1 MDMCWYGNARL
12 LVNFSLQ
19 NRKTLLFILAAA
31 SPIAFSAWQTLLNNF
46 TVEVVGFTGKE
57 IGLLQSFREIPGFLA
72 FTVIYVLLF
81 IRQQNFAI
89 LSLMLLGIGTALTGY
104 FPSVIGLY
112 LTTILM
118 STGFHYLETM
128 QTSLSLQW
136 LKKDEAPK
144 VLGQIISVRSFST
157 LICLGGLYLALQI
170 LEPNYVYIYSIAG
183 LAAVAIALFCW
194 NSIPHF
200 EDDVVQRKELFLRK
214 RYWLYYTLTF
224 MSGARRQIFMVFAG
238 FLLVQKFAFPLENIV
253 LLVLVN
259 SAINI
264 WVAPK
269 IGQLIHFIGE
279 RRALTLEYIG
289 LIGIFLTYAVVE
301 NTALAVVLYIL
312 DHLFFSMAIAIKTY
326 FQKIADPA
334 DISATAGISFTINHI
349 AAVIL
354 PAILGF
360 IWVIN
365 HSAVFVIGAA
375 IAFGSL
381 ILSQLIPDS
390 PVEGKEIRRLSNS
403 TKPAVKTN
411 RLG

>member
-157 LICLGGLYLALQI
+157 LTCLGGLYLALQI

-349 AAVIL
+349 AAIIL